1 MSPSRRGA
9 ARPARSGGWVGRLA
23 RRARRPQVALL
34 ALLVLLVVGYAVRA
48 AQSTHQ
54 PDRST
59 VSTAPAPLDPSQ
71 HAVALSSLP
80 AQARHTVALIRAG
93 GPFPY
98 ARDGAVF
105 RNAEHQ
111 LPAQRS
117 GYYHE
122 YTVPTP
128 GESDRGARR
137 IIAGIGGEYFYTGDH
152 YASFVQVDVSR

>member
-1 MSPSRRGA
+1 MSPRRRA
-9 ARPARSGGWVGRLA
+9 APRPAGRVGQLA

-34 ALLVLLVVGYAVRA
+34 ALLLLLVVGYAVRA
-48 AQSTHQ
+48 AQQSDHH
-54 PDRST
+54 PDQST
-59 VSTAPAPLDPSQ
+59 VSTAPATLDPSV

-80 AQARHTVALIRAG
+80 SQAQHTVALVRAG

-98 ARDGAVF
+98 ARDGIVF

-128 GESDRGARR
+128 GEADRGARR
-137 IIAGIGGEYFYTGDH
+137 IIAGIGGEYYYTADH
-152 YASFVQVDVSR
+152 YASFVRVDVTR

>member
-1 MSPSRRGA
+1 VPPRRRA
-9 ARPARSGGWVGRLA
+9 SSARTGGWFGRLA

-34 ALLVLLVVGYAVRA
+34 ALLLLLIVGYAVRA
-48 AQSTHQ
+48 AQPSGH
-54 PDRST
+54 PDQST
-59 VSTAPAPLDPSQ
+59 VSTAPASLGPSV

-80 AQARHTVALIRAG
+80 GPAQHTVALIRAG

-98 ARDGAVF
+98 SRDGIVF
-105 RNAEHQ
+105 RNAEHE
-111 LPAQRS
+111 LPAERS

-137 IIAGIGGEYFYTGDH
+137 IIAGIGGEYFYTANH
-152 YASFVQVDVSR
+152 YASFVRIDPSR